1 MKTITV
7 RGIDSALAARL
18 QQEAEKQAKSVNQ
31 VVLDALKSQFRLNK
45 IKKFTMIHHDLDHL
59 FGTWSQ
65 AEYDQIQGQIDDG
78 RKIDAELWQ

>member
-65 AEYDQIQGQIDDG
+65 AEYDQIQGQIDDE